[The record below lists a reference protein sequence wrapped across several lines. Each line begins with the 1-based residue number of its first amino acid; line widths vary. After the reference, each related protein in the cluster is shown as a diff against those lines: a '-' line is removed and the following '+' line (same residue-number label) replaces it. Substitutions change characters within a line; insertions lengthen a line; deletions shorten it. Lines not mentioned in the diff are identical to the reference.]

1 MIGIVLAL
9 EEGGLLHALPGAA
22 AERTLPGVRCAALDH
37 RDGLALAAAPGD
49 GVWAHRGDGWR
60 RVREAG
66 AGVVRID
73 PAGVCWAAAE
83 GPSLHRSADGGES
96 WDELAN
102 VPSIVR
108 AHAARRPGVRRGG
121 ETPIVGVAFP
131 HGHLLLGLR
140 GVGAWLSRDGGQTW
154 MRGDQ
159 IELSA
164 RSEPLQATDL
174 GEHLNGLWEHPLL
187 SDRLYAA
194 SRRGFFRSD
203 DGGFTWQ
210 RAQQGLDR
218 LHADGVAVLPGA
230 PDTLLLSASS
240 RPPGGGEAEAG
251 GALFRSPNAGLRWE
265 RVRLGEED
273 EWARPPLVAAV
284 TGGLAMLFAHA
295 GSRLWASHDG
305 GARWLPIA
313 EDVPPARA
321 MIAAL

>member
-9 EEGGLLHALPGAA
+9 EEGGLLHVLPGAA
-22 AERTLPGVRCAALDH
+22 PERALPGVRCAALDH
-37 RDGLALAAAPGD
+37 RDGLALAAAPEG

-66 AGVVRID
+66 AHLVRID
-73 PAGVCWAAAE
+73 ASGVCYAGE
-83 GPSLHRSADGGES
+83 DGPRLHRSADGGDT
-96 WDELAN
+96 WAELAN

-108 AHAARRPGVRRGG
+108 AHAARRPGGARR
-121 ETPIVGVAFP
+121 EATIVGVAFP
-131 HGHLLLGLR
+131 QGHLLLGMR
-140 GVGAWLSRDGGQTW
+140 GVGTWLSRDGGQTW

-159 IELSA
+159 IEMSA
-164 RSEPLQATDL
+164 RSEPLQAADL
-174 GEHLNGLWEHPLL
+174 GEHLNGLWEHPQR
-187 SDRLYAA
+187 SDRLYAV

-210 RAQQGLDR
+210 RAQKGLDR

-230 PDTLLLSASS
+230 PDTLLLSVSS
-240 RPPGGGEAEAG
+240 RPPGGGAGGEAG
-251 GALFRSPNAGLRWE
+251 GALFRSPNAGLLWE
-265 RVRLGEED
+265 RVRLGDED

-284 TGGLAMLFAHA
+284 PGGLDMLFAHA

-313 EDVPPARA
+313 EALPPSVA
-321 MIAAL
+321 MTAAL